1 MNDTSPKILFVDE
14 DQHILNKLRQLL
26 LDEEWNCHFSS
37 NSQEALNYL
46 QSNPVDLVVSDSN
59 VVMADQTKLIKEIR
73 KLYPAVVRIFL
84 TDFATQDEVIGA
96 LADGDVQQIVPKA
109 EIDHELKE
117 VIRSAIRQSVQQKTH
132 SSEFQV
138 LINSIPLLPAL
149 PESYSNVRSCII
161 GGEVDIEKM
170 ADYISQDVAIA
181 SALLHWANSALFG
194 QRFQV
199 DTIKKAIIV
208 LGTDIVENLILSE
221 SVNRTI
227 AGKLPE
233 IKGFDFGKFKKHS
246 MATAVLSRL
255 LIKSLLPTDFVQHDR
270 AFIAGLLHDMGKLAA
285 ASFFP
290 LRFEKAIELA
300 KKTRCPLNEAEIA
313 IYGSDHSELGSFL
326 AEWWDLPPFIVH
338 AVYWHHQP
346 QSTPVHQDV
355 IAAAY
360 VANLLSY
367 QFHYGSNGDTYLR
380 GIADEYR
387 EKFYLNEEANEILR
401 AETEKTIQ
409 TLVR

>member
-1 MNDTSPKILFVDE
+1 M
-14 DQHILNKLRQLL
+14 
-26 LDEEWNCHFSS
+26 
-37 NSQEALNYL
+37 
-46 QSNPVDLVVSDSN
+46 
-59 VVMADQTKLIKEIR
+59 
-73 KLYPAVVRIFL
+73 
-84 TDFATQDEVIGA
+84 
-96 LADGDVQQIVPKA
+96 GD
-109 EIDHELKE
+109 D
-117 VIRSAIRQSVQQKTH
+117 
-132 SSEFQV
+132 
-138 LINSIPLLPAL
+138 
-149 PESYSNVRSCII
+149 
-161 GGEVDIEKM
+161 VDIEKM
-170 ADYISQDVAIA
+170 ADYISQDVAIT

-199 DTIKKAIIV
+199 DTIKKAIII

-227 AGKLPE
+227 AGKLPN

-255 LIKSLLPTDFVQHDR
+255 LIKSLFPTDFVQHDR

-290 LRFEKAIELA
+290 VQFEKAIELA
-300 KKTRCPLNEAEIA
+300 IKRRCPLTEAEIEV
-313 IYGSDHSELGSFL
+313 YGTQHAELGSFL
-326 AEWWDLPPFIVH
+326 AEWWALPPFIVH
-338 AVYWHHQP
+338 AICWHHQP
-346 QSTPVHQDV
+346 HSTPVHQDV

-380 GIADEYR
+380 GIPDEYR

-401 AETEKTIQ
+401 AETEQ
-409 TLVR
+409 TVQALAR